1 MFYGTRILAAV
12 LLFAQGYVIYKLTQM
27 EKIMATVP
35 AGLAALQKDV
45 ADDTAAVQANTAIVQ
60 QVVTAYGAQASTIAT
75 LQAQIAGLNQEDAAV
90 QALAATIDSLANTV
104 STNTEALQA
113 AIAPPATPTA

>member
-1 MFYGTRILAAV
+1 MFYGTLILAAV
-12 LLFAQGYVIYKLTQM
+12 QVAMLGYVIYKLTQM

>member
-1 MFYGTRILAAV
+1 MSHASLTLAAV

>member
-1 MFYGTRILAAV
+1 ML
-12 LLFAQGYVIYKLTQM
+12 GYVIYKLTQM